1 MENLD
6 IVELM
11 ISNIPSETEMHSR
24 IKFYMQAHKSNCN
37 NYINSNY
44 SKEVTFLN
52 SLFKSLTCDL
62 SAEIARTLEQKSSK
76 GV

>member
-11 ISNIPSETEMHSR
+11 ILNIPSETEMHNR

-37 NYINSNY
+37 NFINCNY
-44 SKEVTFLN
+44 SKEVTFFN
-52 SLFKSLTCDL
+52 SIFKSLTCDL
-62 SAEIARTLEQKSSK
+62 SAEIVRTLENRI
-76 GV
+76 